1 MTLSKRQK
9 VLSAVGAALLVV
21 GVVDRFFLG
30 ADALGPSTAAAAD
43 GVDAM
48 NAAPLSL
55 VSPTALVPESRLR
68 TRRSR
73 LAGCLA
79 RLAREED
86 PLAPEDRRDPFCP
99 PPRWLPQDES
109 LQLVQGPGLEKAR
122 AFVAAHKLRAVMLDT
137 AGCCAI
143 VDDELLRIGQVL
155 DGFELVSVTKHSA
168 VLTSD
173 GARVTLNLKEVTP

>member
-9 VLSAVGAALLVV
+9 ILVALGAALLVV
-21 GVVDRFFLG
+21 GVVDRLFLG

-43 GVDAM
+43 GMDAM
-48 NAAPLSL
+48 NATSLSL
-55 VSPTALVPESRLR
+55 VPPTALVPESRLR

-73 LAGCLA
+73 LADCLA

-86 PLAPEDRRDPFCP
+86 LLAVEDRRDPFCP

-109 LQLVQGPGLEKAR
+109 LQAVQGPGHEEAR
-122 AFVAAHKLRAVMLDT
+122 AFAAAHKLKAVMLDT
-137 AGCCAI
+137 AGGCAI
-143 VDDELLRIGQVL
+143 VDNELLRIGQVL
-155 DGFELVSVTKHSA
+155 DGFKLVSVSKHSA

-173 GARVTLNLKEVTP
+173 VARVTLNLEEVKP